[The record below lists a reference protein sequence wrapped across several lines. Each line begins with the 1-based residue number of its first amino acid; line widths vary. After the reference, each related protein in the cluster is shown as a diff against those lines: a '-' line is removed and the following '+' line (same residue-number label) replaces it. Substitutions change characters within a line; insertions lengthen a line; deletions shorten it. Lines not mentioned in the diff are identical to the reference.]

1 MKQQIYGFSTH
12 IYPGHSVK
20 YAHEIQSPMRACF
33 IFIENA
39 FIKHWIL
46 KTDWDMLGHLEPTK
60 QPNCF
65 MEFQERQDI

>member
-1 MKQQIYGFSTH
+1 M
-12 IYPGHSVK
+12 K